1 MQGPQQIKNFG
12 LLNLPAFAT
21 DQKSVMCDL
30 HIIAQIYRPTQRDHL
45 DRMIECI
52 EHNAS
57 LEFVRRITLLD
68 EDSGVYWANDKVHV
82 IPVHKR
88 ASYADLLT
96 IAASPA
102 QQFSSHYALL
112 NSDIIIS
119 DDILKLLQRV
129 TSASTVAAIT
139 RRELDGELRLS
150 PQASQDAWI
159 MKAHELPSGL
169 LDACYFRLGIAG
181 CENLFAMSLYAH
193 GYNLWNPCGDCTI
206 LHNDP
211 QPRMSFPEWVYG
223 AYLWLP
229 ACNIEDVENSTPS
242 YELRVIRRESA
253 SSQETPSA

>member
-1 MQGPQQIKNFG
+1 MHGPQQIKGFA
-12 LLNLPAFAT
+12 LLGSLAFAT
-21 DQKSVMCDL
+21 DQKSFMCDL

-52 EHNAS
+52 ERNAS

-68 EDSGVYWANDKVHV
+68 EGSGVNWANDKIHV
-82 IPVHKR
+82 IPVNRR
-88 ASYADLLT
+88 ASYADMLS
-96 IAASPA
+96 IASSTTH
-102 QQFSSHYALL
+102 QFSSHYALL

-129 TSASTVAAIT
+129 TSTSTVAAIT

-159 MKAHELPSGL
+159 LKAHDLPSDL

-206 LHNDP
+206 VHNDP

-229 ACNIEDVENSTPS
+229 ACKIEDVENSPPN
-242 YELRVIRRESA
+242 YELQVIRKESA
-253 SSQETPSA
+253 SSQDSPSA